1 MDGTAPAGAPAGSD
15 AQWGTTMTRATIRET
30 FETILVALAVFL
42 VLQASVQNFRVEG
55 YSMQPTLDDSQH
67 LLVNKLVYLRLPT
80 GIGGRLLAKDDAE
93 RSEPAFAFHGPERG
107 DVIVFRPPNTVG
119 PDYVPLVKRVI
130 GVPGDV
136 VAMNRG
142 VVHIDGLAVGE
153 PYITH
158 QDRYNLDS
166 FEVPEESV
174 FVLGD
179 NRPVSEDSRGLGAVP
194 WENIVGKAWFSFW
207 PLDQWRS
214 LTGTDGPAA
223 P

>member
-1 MDGTAPAGAPAGSD
+1 MSKAAL
-15 AQWGTTMTRATIRET
+15 RET

-55 YSMQPTLDDSQH
+55 YSMQSTLDDGQY
-67 LLVNKLVYLRLPT
+67 LLVNKLIYLRLST
-80 GIGGRLLAKDDAE
+80 GIAGRLLAKDDAE
-93 RSEPAFAFHGPERG
+93 RSEPAFAFHAPERG
-107 DVIVFRPPNTVG
+107 DIIVFRPPNTMG
-119 PDYVPLVKRVI
+119 PDYVKRVI

-136 VAMNRG
+136 VTMRRG
-142 VVHIDGLAVGE
+142 VVYVNGLAVPE

-158 QDRYNLDS
+158 QDRYTLDPI
-166 FEVPEESV
+166 EVPEGSV

-179 NRPVSEDSRGLGAVP
+179 NRPVSEDSRGFGVVP

-214 LTGTDGPAA
+214 LTGAGGQTAS
-223 P
+223 